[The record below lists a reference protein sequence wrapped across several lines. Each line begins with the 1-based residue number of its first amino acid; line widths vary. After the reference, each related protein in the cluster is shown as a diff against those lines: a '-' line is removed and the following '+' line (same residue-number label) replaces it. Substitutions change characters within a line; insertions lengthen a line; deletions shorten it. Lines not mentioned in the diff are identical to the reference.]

1 MSPTVNEQV
10 MTMTNTNPTM
20 WKVNMNVVIVLIV
33 ALINLLPKYS
43 VKKYFPDP
51 VAASPSVNPYSFP
64 VSGYET
70 DLCAAADIKTE
81 QSLTELIKSQGFC
94 WTNQVPCLT
103 GQSVVQV

>member
-20 WKVNMNVVIVLIV
+20 WKVDMNVVIVLIV

-43 VKKYFPDP
+43 IKKHFPDP

-81 QSLTELIKSQGFC
+81 QSLTELIKSQ
-94 WTNQVPCLT
+94 V
-103 GQSVVQV
+103 